1 MTDFDRGR
9 MKALLDA
16 VTRSIAVV
24 DERKS
29 ALRCHSPCGLTS
41 LEYAELL
48 GMAMCGLDRARKL
61 IEQMTSDP
69 TP

>member
-16 VTRSIAVV
+16 VSRSLAVV
-24 DERKS
+24 AERKDF
-29 ALRCHSPCGLTS
+29 LRAGSPCGLTS

-48 GMAMCGLDRARKL
+48 GMAVCGLDRARKL
-61 IEQMTSDP
+61 IEQMTYDP
-69 TP
+69 TT